1 MNKERKKMT
10 YMESIN
16 NLMDGIKDDYS
27 KWMTN
32 HDMVE
37 RFNNELKL
45 VTKGRKY
52 DKIVSG
58 SSVWGFIAKTDGI
71 LKGIPYKKGD
81 VFKPAGWRGPAKYQR
96 GNIFN
101 GNHGYYRWTG
111 PNYLV

>member
-37 RFNNELKL
+37 RINNELNL

-81 VFKPAGWRGPAKYQR
+81 VFKAAGWRGPAKHQR

-101 GNHGYYRWTG
+101 GNRGYYRWTG

>member
-1 MNKERKKMT
+1 MT

-71 LKGIPYKKGD
+71 LKGIPYKQGD

>member
-1 MNKERKKMT
+1 MT

-81 VFKPAGWRGPAKYQR
+81 VFKAAGWRGPAKHQR

>member
-1 MNKERKKMT
+1 
-10 YMESIN
+10 MESIN

-81 VFKPAGWRGPAKYQR
+81 VFKAAGWAGPARYTR
-96 GNIFN
+96 GNIFADN
-101 GNHGYYRWTG
+101 QNYFHWTG
-111 PNYLV
+111 PNYLR

>member
-81 VFKPAGWRGPAKYQR
+81 VFKAAGWRGPAKHQR